1 MYIVMVANSSIVTSP
16 SHKLLLQL
24 FFAQVLMS
32 EFLKFI
38 PNIIVL
44 CVGIFGWMELLSGL
58 KSESKLV

>member
-1 MYIVMVANSSIVTSP
+1 MYIVMVANSSIVASP

-44 CVGIFGWMELLSGL
+44 WHKDAPMIRLN
-58 KSESKLV
+58 

>member
-38 PNIIVL
+38 PKIIVL
-44 CVGIFGWMELLSGL
+44 WHKDASHD
-58 KSESKLV
+58 